1 MQKIFEIITEIV
13 GWIQIVLSPTLIG
26 IAFGFGVYY
35 NFTNLTG
42 IIIGILIAV
51 IGLITGIIWATK
63 KFKTTGTIHFMSR
76 ISATPELDNVEKS
89 EIEKTKTE
97 NKNSH

>member
-1 MQKIFEIITEIV
+1 MFKILDKITEIV

-26 IAFGFGVYY
+26 IAFGFGIYHK
-35 NFTNLTG
+35 FPNLTG
-42 IIIGILIAV
+42 TLIGILIAV
-51 IGLITGIIWATK
+51 IGLIIGIVLATK
-63 KFKTTGTIHFMSR
+63 KFKTTGTINFLSR

-89 EIEKTKTE
+89 QIEKIKRK